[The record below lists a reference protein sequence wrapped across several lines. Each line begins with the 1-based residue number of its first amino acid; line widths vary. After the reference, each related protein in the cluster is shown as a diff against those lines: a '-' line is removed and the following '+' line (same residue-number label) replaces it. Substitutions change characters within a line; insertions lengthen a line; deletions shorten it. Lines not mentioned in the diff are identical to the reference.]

1 MDKKQLEFISDQLF
15 HAKIEI
21 IQIEN
26 MMNELEDTILEL
38 EYIINQL
45 LED

>member
-1 MDKKQLEFISDQLF
+1 MDKKLLEFISDQLF
-15 HAKIEI
+15 NAKIAI
-21 IQIEN
+21 AQIED
-26 MMNELEDTILEL
+26 MMNELDDTVYEL